1 MPNVN
6 PLYYNGVPVVAKSDS
21 KVHFQ
26 GVNITEKRNCRI
38 IKKKGPSK
46 FLGEEKRQNFKFQ
59 FYFSVSSLLCYMQLG
74 QVVTCSACTQGYPC
88 SNPGERR
95 DEFFRSVL

>member
-46 FLGEEKRQNFKFQ
+46 FLGKEKR
-59 FYFSVSSLLCYMQLG
+59 
-74 QVVTCSACTQGYPC
+74 
-88 SNPGERR
+88 
-95 DEFFRSVL
+95 